1 MTAGQAP
8 AVCFSEGQAMTAN
21 DAIQLT
27 APDGATATLSLQ
39 GGHLLSWKPAGA
51 AEQLYLSPRSEFVP
65 GKAIRGGV
73 PVCFPQFAERGS
85 LPKHGFARTLPW
97 ELVQEEQGKD
107 DALAVLRLRD
117 SDATRAL
124 WPHAFE
130 LELSVRVGGR
140 SLDVELACENLGDAP
155 LQFTAALH
163 TYLRVADLDA
173 VSVEGL
179 AGLRYFDSIKQAEAL
194 QRMDLLLTG
203 ENGVLDLDRIYFGV
217 KERPLLV
224 TEGRRQVVIRQ
235 QGFEDAVMW
244 NPGPERCA
252 RLADMPPEGWSEML
266 CVEAACVGRPVE
278 LPAGESWVGRQSLRL
293 E

>member
-1 MTAGQAP
+1 
-8 AVCFSEGQAMTAN
+8 V
-21 DAIQLT
+21 
-27 APDGATATLSLQ
+27 
-39 GGHLLSWKPAGA
+39 LSWRPAGA
-51 AEQLYLSPRSEFVP
+51 SEQLYLSPRSEYAA

-73 PVCFPQFAERGS
+73 PVCFPQFAERGP

-97 ELVQEEQGKD
+97 ELVSQEQGKD
-107 DALAVLRLRD
+107 DALAVMRLRD
-117 SDATRAL
+117 NDVTRKL

-140 SLDVELACENLGDAP
+140 GLDVELACENLGQASDGP

-203 ENGVLDLDRIYFGV
+203 EKGVLDLDRIYFGV

-224 TEGRRQVVIRQ
+224 TEDRRAPAGLRGRRGLEPRAGALRQ
-235 QGFEDAVMW
+235 AGGHAARWLVRDAVRGGRLRRP
-244 NPGPERCA
+244 PGRAAGRRELGRAPE
-252 RLADMPPEGWSEML
+252 PG
-266 CVEAACVGRPVE
+266 AAVAPTGRGGRPAAAR
-278 LPAGESWVGRQSLRL
+278 PAAR
-293 E
+293 

>member
-1 MTAGQAP
+1 MS
-8 AVCFSEGQAMTAN
+8 SEPSSFTLQS
-21 DAIQLT
+21 
-27 APDGATATLSLQ
+27 PDGASAQLSLH
-39 GGHLLSWKPAGA
+39 GGHVLSWRPAGA
-51 AEQLYLSPRSEFVP
+51 SEQLYLSPRSEFTP

-73 PVCFPQFAERGS
+73 PVCFPQFSERGP

-97 ELVQEEQGKD
+97 ELVQQQQGKD
-107 DALAVLRLRD
+107 DALAVMRLRD
-117 SDATRAL
+117 SDTTRAI

-130 LELSVRVGGR
+130 LELSVRVGGG

-163 TYLRVADLDA
+163 TYLRVGDLDE

-203 ENGVLDLDRIYFGV
+203 EKGVLDLDRIYFGV

-224 TEGRRQVVIRQ
+224 AEGRRQLIVRQ
-235 QGFEDAVMW
+235 QGFEDAVIW

-252 RLADMPPEGWSEML
+252 KLADMPPEGWSEML
-266 CVEAACVGRPVE
+266 CVEAACIGRPIE
-278 LPAGESWVGRQSLRL
+278 LPAGESWVGRQSLQL
-293 E
+293 A

>member
-1 MTAGQAP
+1 MPEALSLARTEQDRVVTLA
-8 AVCFSEGQAMTAN
+8 
-21 DAIQLT
+21 
-27 APDGATATLSLQ
+27 APDGARAMIALD
-39 GGHLLSWKPAGA
+39 GGHVTSWHPAGA
-51 AEQLYLSPRSEFVP
+51 PEQLYLSPRSEFTP

-73 PVCFPQFAERGS
+73 PVCFPQFAERGP

-97 ELVQEEQGKD
+97 ELVSQEQGKD

-117 SDATRAL
+117 SETTRAI

-140 SLDVELACENLGDAP
+140 SLDIELACENTGDASF
-155 LQFTAALH
+155 QFTTALH

-179 AGLRYFDSIKQAEAL
+179 SGLRYFDSVKQAEAL

-203 ENGVLDLDRIYFGV
+203 EKGVLDLDRIYFDV

-224 TEGRRQVVIRQ
+224 AEDRRQVVIRQ
-235 QGFEDAVMW
+235 QGFDDAVVW

-252 RLADMPPEGWSEML
+252 KLADMPPEGWSEML
-266 CVEAACVGRPVE
+266 CVEAASIGRPIE
-278 LPAGESWVGRQSLRL
+278 LQPGESWVGRQGLSLP
-293 E
+293 

>member
-1 MTAGQAP
+1 MTA
-8 AVCFSEGQAMTAN
+8 TN
-21 DAIQLT
+21 DAVRLT
-27 APDGATATLSLQ
+27 APDGATATISLH
-39 GGHLLSWKPAGA
+39 GAHLLSWQPASA
-51 AEQLYLSPRSEFVP
+51 PEQLYVSPRSEFAP

-73 PVCFPQFAERGS
+73 PVIFPQFSDRGA
-85 LPKHGFARTLPW
+85 LPRHGFARTLPW
-97 ELVQEEQGKD
+97 ELVSLEQGKD

-117 SDATRAL
+117 GDETRRI

-130 LELSVRVGGR
+130 LELSVRVSGR
-140 SLDVELACENLGDAP
+140 SLAIELACENTGDGP
-155 LQFTAALH
+155 LQFTTALH

-203 ENGVLDLDRIYFGV
+203 EKGVLDLDRIYFGV

-224 TEGRRQVVIRQ
+224 TEDRRQVVIQQ
-235 QGFEDAVMW
+235 QGFDDAVVW

-252 RLADMPPEGWSEML
+252 KLADMPPEGWSEML
-266 CVEAACVGRPVE
+266 CVEAASIGRAIE
-278 LPAGESWVGRQSLRL
+278 LQAGESWVGRQSLSL
-293 E
+293 L

>member
-1 MTAGQAP
+1 MDHPT
-8 AVCFSEGQAMTAN
+8 
-21 DAIQLT
+21 DLLLT
-27 APDGATATLSLQ
+27 APDGAQVRLSLM
-39 GGHLLSWKPAGA
+39 GGQVLSWKPAGA
-51 AEQLYLSPRSEFVP
+51 PEQLYLSPRSEFVP

-73 PVCFPQFAERGS
+73 PVCFPQFAERGP

-97 ELVQEEQGKD
+97 ELVQQQQGKD
-107 DALAVLRLRD
+107 DALAVMRLRD
-117 SDATRAL
+117 SDATRAI

-130 LELSVRVGGR
+130 LELSVRIGGR
-140 SLDVELACENLGDAP
+140 SLDIELACENIGDAP

-203 ENGVLDLDRIYFGV
+203 EKGVLDLDRIYFGV

-224 TEGRRQVVIRQ
+224 AEDRRQVIIRQ
-235 QGFEDAVMW
+235 QGFEDAVIW
-244 NPGPERCA
+244 NPGPVRCTK
-252 RLADMPPEGWSEML
+252 LADMPPEGWSEML
-266 CVEAACVGRPVE
+266 CVEAASIGRPVE
-278 LPAGESWVGRQSLRL
+278 LQPGESWVGRQSLEL
-293 E
+293 L

>member
-1 MTAGQAP
+1 MIATDTLSLA
-8 AVCFSEGQAMTAN
+8 
-21 DAIQLT
+21 
-27 APDGATATLSLQ
+27 APDGARASISLH
-39 GGHLLSWKPAGA
+39 GGHVLSWLPAGA
-51 AEQLYLSPRSEFVP
+51 PEQLYLSPRSEFTP

-73 PVCFPQFAERGS
+73 PVCFPQFAERGP

-97 ELVQEEQGKD
+97 ELVSQEQGKD

-117 SDATRAL
+117 SDATRAI

-140 SLDVELACENLGDAP
+140 SLDIELACENTGSASFK
-155 LQFTAALH
+155 FTTALH

-179 AGLRYFDSIKQAEAL
+179 SGLRYFDSVKQAEAL

-203 ENGVLDLDRIYFGV
+203 EKGVLDLDRIYFDV

-224 TEGRRQVVIRQ
+224 AEDRRQVVIRQ
-235 QGFEDAVMW
+235 QGFDDTVVW

-252 RLADMPPEGWSEML
+252 KLADMPPEGWSEML
-266 CVEAACVGRPVE
+266 CVEAASIGRPIE
-278 LPAGESWVGRQSLRL
+278 LQPGENWVGRQGLSLP
-293 E
+293 

>member
-1 MTAGQAP
+1 
-8 AVCFSEGQAMTAN
+8 VS
-21 DAIQLT
+21 AIELI
-27 APDGATATLSLQ
+27 APDGACARLSLD
-39 GGHLLSWKPAGA
+39 GGQLLSWKPAGA
-51 AEQLYLSPRSEFVP
+51 GEQLYLSPRSEFTP
-65 GKAIRGGV
+65 GQAIRGGV
-73 PVCFPQFAERGS
+73 PVCFPQFSDRGP

-97 ELVQEEQGKD
+97 ELVSQEQGRD

-117 SDATRAL
+117 NGITRAL

-140 SLDVELACENLGDAP
+140 TLDVELACENLGDAP

-163 TYLRVADLDA
+163 TYLRVLDLDA

-179 AGLRYFDSIKQAEAL
+179 AGLRYWDNIKKADAL

-203 ENGVLDLDRIYFGV
+203 EKGVLDLDRVYYDA

-224 TEGRRQVVIRQ
+224 TEDRRQLAVRQ
-235 QGFEDAVMW
+235 QGFEDVVVW

-252 RLADMPPEGWSEML
+252 QLVDMPADGWSEML
-266 CVEAACVGRPVE
+266 CVEAATIGRPVE
-278 LPAGESWVGRQSLRL
+278 LQAGESWVGRQSLAL
-293 E
+293 L

>member
-1 MTAGQAP
+1 MPLACP
-8 AVCFSEGQAMTAN
+8 
-21 DAIQLT
+21 DALSLT
-27 APDGATATLSLQ
+27 APDGASVALSLN
-39 GGHLLSWKPAGA
+39 GGQLLSWKPAGA
-51 AEQLYLSPRSEFVP
+51 PEQLYLSPRSEFVP

-73 PVCFPQFAERGS
+73 PVCFPQFAERGP

-97 ELVQEEQGKD
+97 ELVTQEKGKD
-107 DALAVLRLRD
+107 DALIVLRLRD
-117 SDATRAL
+117 SEATRAL

-140 SLDVELACENLGDAP
+140 TLDIELACENTGEAP

-179 AGLRYFDSIKQAEAL
+179 SGLRYFDSIKQAEAL

-203 ENGVLDLDRIYFGV
+203 EKGVLDLDRIYFGV

-224 TEGRRQVVIRQ
+224 AEDRRQVVVKH
-235 QGFEDAVMW
+235 QGFDDAVVW
-244 NPGPERCA
+244 NPGPDRCA
-252 RLADMPPEGWSEML
+252 KFADMPPEGWSEML
-266 CVEAACVGRPVE
+266 CVEAATIRHPVE
-278 LPAGESWVGRQSLRL
+278 LPAGEAWVGRQSLAL
-293 E
+293 L

>member
-1 MTAGQAP
+1 M
-8 AVCFSEGQAMTAN
+8 SLN
-21 DAIQLT
+21 DTIRLN
-27 APDGATATLSLQ
+27 APDGATALLGLH
-39 GGHLLSWKPAGA
+39 GGQLLSWQPAGA
-51 AEQLYLSPRSEFVP
+51 PEQLYLSPKAEFAP

-73 PVCFPQFAERGS
+73 PVCFPQFAERGP
-85 LPKHGFARTLPW
+85 LPKHGFARTARW
-97 ELVQEEQGKD
+97 ELVQQEQGKED
-107 DALAVLRLRD
+107 SLAVLRLRD
-117 SDATRAL
+117 DDATRAI

-140 SLDVELACENLGDAP
+140 SLDIELACENLGDAP

-203 ENGVLDLDRIYFGV
+203 EKGVLDLDRIYFGV

-224 TEGRRQVVIRQ
+224 AEDRRQVVVRQ
-235 QGFEDAVMW
+235 QGFEDVVVW

-266 CVEAACVGRPVE
+266 CVEAASIGRPVE
-278 LPAGESWVGRQSLRL
+278 LQAGETWVGRQSLNL
-293 E
+293 L

>member
-1 MTAGQAP
+1 MTL
-8 AVCFSEGQAMTAN
+8 E
-21 DAIQLT
+21 LL
-27 APDGATATLSLQ
+27 APDGATARISLA
-39 GGHLLSWKPAGA
+39 GGHVLSWKPAGA
-51 AEQLYLSPRSEFVP
+51 PEQLYVSPRSEFAP

-73 PVCFPQFAERGS
+73 PVCFPQFAERGP

-97 ELVQEEQGKD
+97 ELVSHEQGKD

-117 SDATRAL
+117 SEATRAL

-140 SLDVELACENLGDAP
+140 SLDIELACENTGDAP
-155 LQFTAALH
+155 LQFTTALH

-179 AGLRYFDSIKQAEAL
+179 AGLRYFDSIKQADAL

-203 ENGVLDLDRIYFGV
+203 EKGVLDLDRIYFGV

-224 TEGRRQVVIRQ
+224 AEDRRQVVITQ
-235 QGFEDAVMW
+235 QGFDDAVVW
-244 NPGPERCA
+244 NPGPERCD
-252 RLADMPPEGWSEML
+252 RLADMPADGWSEML
-266 CVEAACVGRPVE
+266 CVEAATIGVPVQ
-278 LPAGESWVGRQSLRL
+278 LQPGESWVGRQSLAL
-293 E
+293 L

>member
-1 MTAGQAP
+1 MSTESSSITLQ
-8 AVCFSEGQAMTAN
+8 S
-21 DAIQLT
+21 
-27 APDGATATLSLQ
+27 PDGASAKLSLH

-51 AEQLYLSPRSEFVP
+51 PEQLYLSPRSEFAP

-73 PVCFPQFAERGS
+73 PVCFPQFSDRGS

-97 ELVQEEQGKD
+97 ELVQQQQGKD
-107 DALAVLRLRD
+107 DALAVMRLRD

-130 LELSVRVGGR
+130 LELSVRIGGR
-140 SLDVELACENLGDAP
+140 TLDIELACENLGDAP
-155 LQFTAALH
+155 LQFTTALH

-179 AGLRYFDSIKQAEAL
+179 AGLRYWDNIKKADAL

-203 ENGVLDLDRIYFGV
+203 ENGVLDLDRVYFGV

-224 TEGRRQVVIRQ
+224 AEDRRQVAFRH
-235 QGFEDAVMW
+235 QGFDDTVVW

-252 RLADMPPEGWSEML
+252 QLPDMPPEGWSEML
-266 CVEAACVGRPVE
+266 CVEAACIGRPIE
-278 LPAGESWVGRQSLRL
+278 LPAGESWVGRQSLELLRPR
-293 E
+293 

>member
-1 MTAGQAP
+1 MNRI
-8 AVCFSEGQAMTAN
+8 E
-21 DAIQLT
+21 LT
-27 APDGATATLSLQ
+27 APDGARACVSLE
-39 GGHLLSWKPAGA
+39 GGHVLSWQPTGA

-73 PVCFPQFAERGS
+73 PVCFPQFADRGA
-85 LPKHGFARTLPW
+85 LPKHGFARTMRW
-97 ELVQEEQGKD
+97 ELVSQEQGKD

-117 SDATRAL
+117 NEATRAL

-140 SLDVELACENLGDAP
+140 TLDVELACENLGQPGDGP

-163 TYLRVADLDA
+163 TYLRVQDLDA

-179 AGLRYFDSIKQAEAL
+179 SGLRYWDNVKKAEAL

-203 ENGVLDLDRIYFGV
+203 EKGVLDLDRVYYGV

-224 TEGRRQVVIRQ
+224 TEDRRQLTVQQ
-235 QGFEDAVMW
+235 QGFEDAVVW

-252 RLADMPPEGWSEML
+252 QLADMPPEGWSEML
-266 CVEAACVGRPVE
+266 CVEAATIGRPVE
-278 LPAGESWVGRQSLRL
+278 LPAGESWVGRQSLQL
-293 E
+293 L

>member
-1 MTAGQAP
+1 MNQSDP
-8 AVCFSEGQAMTAN
+8 RDAVL
-21 DAIQLT
+21 LT
-27 APDGATATLSLQ
+27 APDGASATIALH
-39 GGHLLSWKPAGA
+39 GGHVLSWKPAGA
-51 AEQLYLSPRSEFVP
+51 AEQLYLSARSEYAP

-73 PVCFPQFAERGS
+73 PVCFPQFAERGP

-97 ELVQEEQGKD
+97 KLVQQEQGKD

-117 SDATRAL
+117 SDATRAI

-140 SLDVELACENLGDAP
+140 SIDIELACDNTGDAP

-203 ENGVLDLDRIYFGV
+203 EKGVRDLDRIYFGV

-224 TEGRRQVVIRQ
+224 AEDRRQVIVRQ
-235 QGFEDAVMW
+235 QGFEDAVIW

-252 RLADMPPEGWSEML
+252 KLADMPPEGWSEML

-278 LPAGESWVGRQSLRL
+278 LPAGESWVGRQSLSL
-293 E
+293 A

>member
-1 MTAGQAP
+1 MPLDRPEPITL
-8 AVCFSEGQAMTAN
+8 V
-21 DAIQLT
+21 
-27 APDGATATLSLQ
+27 APDGAQATLSLH
-39 GGHLLSWKPAGA
+39 GGHVLSWLPVGGV
-51 AEQLYLSPRSEFVP
+51 EQLYLSPRSEFVP

-73 PVCFPQFAERGS
+73 PVCFPQFADRGP
-85 LPKHGFARTLPW
+85 LLKHGFARTLPW
-97 ELVQEEQGKD
+97 ELVMQQQGKD

-117 SDATRAL
+117 SDATRAI

-140 SLDVELACENLGDAP
+140 SLDIELACENTGDTA
-155 LQFTAALH
+155 LQFTTALH

-179 AGLRYFDSIKQAEAL
+179 SGLRYFDSVKQAEAL

-203 ENGVLDLDRIYFGV
+203 EKGVLDLDRIYFGV

-224 TEGRRQVVIRQ
+224 AEDRRQVVIRQ
-235 QGFEDAVMW
+235 DGFDDAVVW

-252 RLADMPPEGWSEML
+252 KLADMPPDGWSEML
-266 CVEAACVGRPVE
+266 CVEAANIGRPVA
-278 LPAGESWVGRQSLRL
+278 LQPGESWVGRQSLEL
-293 E
+293 P

>member
-1 MTAGQAP
+1 MNQSDP
-8 AVCFSEGQAMTAN
+8 HDAV
-21 DAIQLT
+21 QLT
-27 APDGATATLSLQ
+27 APDGATATVSLH
-39 GGHLLSWKPAGA
+39 GGQILSWLPAGA
-51 AEQLYLSPRSEFVP
+51 AEQLYLSPRSEFSP

-73 PVCFPQFAERGS
+73 PVCFPQFAERGP

-97 ELVQEEQGKD
+97 ELVSQQQGKD
-107 DALAVLRLRD
+107 DALAVLRLSD

-130 LELSVRVGGR
+130 LELSLRVGGR
-140 SLDVELACENLGDAP
+140 SLDIELACENTGDAAF
-155 LQFTAALH
+155 QFTTALH

-179 AGLRYFDSIKQAEAL
+179 SGLRYFDSVKQAEAL

-203 ENGVLDLDRIYFGV
+203 EKGVLDLDRIYFGV

-224 TEGRRQVVIRQ
+224 AEDRRQVVVRA
-235 QGFEDAVMW
+235 QGFDDAVLW

-252 RLADMPPEGWSEML
+252 RLADMPADGWSEML
-266 CVEAACVGRPVE
+266 CVEAACIGRPVE
-278 LPAGESWVGRQSLRL
+278 LQAGESWVGRQSLEL
-293 E
+293 A

>member
-1 MTAGQAP
+1 MDHPT
-8 AVCFSEGQAMTAN
+8 
-21 DAIQLT
+21 DLLLT
-27 APDGATATLSLQ
+27 APDGALVRLSLM
-39 GGHLLSWKPAGA
+39 GGQVLSWRPAGA
-51 AEQLYLSPRSEFVP
+51 SEQFYLSPRSEFTP

-73 PVCFPQFAERGS
+73 PVCFPQFAERGP
-85 LPKHGFARTLPW
+85 LLKHGFARTLPW
-97 ELVQEEQGKD
+97 ELVQQQQGKD

-117 SDATRAL
+117 SDATRAI

-130 LELSVRVGGR
+130 LELSVRVGGH
-140 SLDVELACENLGDAP
+140 SLDIELACENLGDVP

-163 TYLRVADLDA
+163 TYLRVTDLDA

-203 ENGVLDLDRIYFGV
+203 EKGVLDLDRIYFGV

-224 TEGRRQVVIRQ
+224 AEDRRQVVIRQ
-235 QGFEDAVMW
+235 QGFDDAVIW

-266 CVEAACVGRPVE
+266 CVEAASIGRPVE
-278 LPAGESWVGRQSLRL
+278 LQAGEGWVGRQSLEL
-293 E
+293 L

>member
-1 MTAGQAP
+1 MS
-8 AVCFSEGQAMTAN
+8 F
-21 DAIQLT
+21 DASTLT
-27 APDGATATLSLQ
+27 LQSPDGAIARIALH
-39 GGHLLSWKPAGA
+39 GGHILSWKPAGA
-51 AEQLYLSPRSEFVP
+51 PEQLYLSPRSEFTT

-73 PVCFPQFAERGS
+73 PVCFPQFAERGR

-97 ELVQEEQGKD
+97 ELVSQEQGRD

-117 SDATRAL
+117 NGITRAL

-140 SLDVELACENLGDAP
+140 TLDIELACENTGDAP

-179 AGLRYFDSIKQAEAL
+179 AGLRYFDSVKQAEAL

-203 ENGVLDLDRIYFGV
+203 ENGVLDLDRIYFDV

-224 TEGRRQVVIRQ
+224 AEDRRQVVVRQ
-235 QGFEDAVMW
+235 QGFDDAVIW

-252 RLADMPPEGWSEML
+252 KLADMPPDGWSEML
-266 CVEAACVGRPVE
+266 CVEAACIGRPVQ
-278 LPAGESWVGRQSLRL
+278 LPAGESWVGRQSLEL
-293 E
+293 A

>member
-1 MTAGQAP
+1 
-8 AVCFSEGQAMTAN
+8 V
-21 DAIQLT
+21 
-27 APDGATATLSLQ
+27 
-39 GGHLLSWKPAGA
+39 LSWRPAGA
-51 AEQLYLSPRSEFVP
+51 SEQLYLSPRSEYAA

-73 PVCFPQFAERGS
+73 PVCFPQFAERGP

-97 ELVQEEQGKD
+97 ELVSQEQGKD
-107 DALAVLRLRD
+107 DALAVMRLRD
-117 SDATRAL
+117 NDVTRKL

-140 SLDVELACENLGDAP
+140 GLDVELACENLGQASDGP

-179 AGLRYFDSIKQAEAL
+179 AGLLDAVEVAQAEAL

-203 ENGVLDLDRIYFGV
+203 EKGVLDLDRIYFGV

-224 TEGRRQVVIRQ
+224 TEDRRQVAVRQ
-235 QGFEDAVMW
+235 QGFEDTVVW

-252 RLADMPPEGWSEML
+252 KLADMPPDGWSEML

-278 LPAGESWVGRQSLRL
+278 LPAGESWVGRQSLAL
-293 E
+293 L

>member
-1 MTAGQAP
+1 MTATDT
-8 AVCFSEGQAMTAN
+8 VR
-21 DAIQLT
+21 LT
-27 APDGATATLSLQ
+27 APDGATATLSLH
-39 GGHLLSWKPAGA
+39 GGHLLSWQPVGGV
-51 AEQLYLSPRSEFVP
+51 EQLYLSPRSEYAP

-85 LPKHGFARTLPW
+85 LPRHGFARTALW
-97 ELVQEEQGKD
+97 ELVSQEQGQD

-117 SDATRAL
+117 SDATRAI

-130 LELSVRVGGR
+130 LELSVRVSGR
-140 SLDVELACENLGDAP
+140 SLDIELACDNLGQPGDAP

-163 TYLRVADLDA
+163 TYLRVGDLDA

-179 AGLRYFDSIKQAEAL
+179 AGLRYFDAVKQTEAL

-203 ENGVLDLDRIYFGV
+203 EKGVLDLDRIYFGV

-224 TEGRRQVVIRQ
+224 SEDRRQLTLQQ
-235 QGFEDAVMW
+235 QGFDDTVVW

-252 RLADMPPEGWSEML
+252 KLADMPPQDWSQML
-266 CVEAACVGRPVE
+266 CVEAACVGRPIE
-278 LPAGESWVGRQSLRL
+278 LQPGESWVGRQSLAL
-293 E
+293 L